1 MDVQNLSLEVLTTPV
16 LNGTAMDAAG
26 GEEGGRGGATQRSM
40 EEGYDMYAVVALSF
54 FLVLSMVLALGGN
67 VMVILTIV
75 RHRGMRT
82 RTNLLLAN
90 LAVADIL
97 VAVLDMAIALITII
111 RGKWIFSD
119 AFCLFNGFTVG
130 LGLMLSVHTLM
141 WISIHKYI
149 SITKPFSRSVT
160 PRKIILMIVM
170 AWAWTIFFNLLPT
183 PLIGLTKTVF
193 KDGAS
198 QCGPPPPEKGKQYIH
213 AGLNTSINLV
223 IPLVVMS
230 FCYYKIF
237 KEVKDH
243 LSRMQEFTDVNVR
256 NSLIQ
261 QKQITETLC
270 IVLSVF
276 VLFWSPYIGYSLS
289 LVFLGEEKVPA
300 ILNPIAYL
308 FGYMNSACNPIIYAL
323 RSPSFRRGFSEIIC
337 WKSRYVPANSLS
349 SGSTFRT
356 RLTLRSTVMVHARGS
371 RSTHSQQVEGMMVSF
386 RRSLWNRETK
396 NERNLAR
403 KGEQGFG
410 RQTRN
415 HHHSAKKVEVTV
427 KPKPINET
435 NPHALIDHKKQGE
448 ELGYENDVHSCD
460 GSSSDVIKCD
470 MEETNSCTIVKGEG
484 NYDGDIYKASSL
496 KEMIHESGLERES
509 ETLDFEVIDKENT
522 VPNFPKGIS
531 EVSKSCEG
539 IDSHDVQSAV
549 VNERKRHE
557 SSSLADS
564 NVQRRKIMTSSQNNV
579 TSLLRNNLDT
589 HIDGRRISNSH
600 REIIVTT
607 DSTVTNQIRSIS
619 AGDVRLPCSSTGLK
633 RENRPPPLKL
643 PVDKVKRTL
652 MWQASVD
659 DLCGSPL
666 LSRRRLF
673 HIRRA
678 MDAPIPSCHTNRTR
692 TSSETRSKKWSVSSV
707 GSNRLGVAAFISNVK
722 KSLTDLFNIDGETE
736 DHCEGNIERG
746 DKKGDKEETVDDNYC
761 EED

>member
-1 MDVQNLSLEVLTTPV
+1 MGVQNLSLEVLARSEA
-16 LNGTAMDAAG
+16 AMDAAEG
-26 GEEGGRGGATQRSM
+26 VEGGNVTQSSAD
-40 EEGYDMYAVVALSF
+40 EGYDLGVVVALSF
-54 FLVLSMVLALGGN
+54 FLVVSMVLALGGN

-97 VAVLDMAIALITII
+97 VAVLDMPIALITII
-111 RGKWIFSD
+111 RGGWIFSH

-160 PRKIILMIVM
+160 PRKIVLMIVV
-170 AWAWTIFFNLLPT
+170 AWAWTIFFNLTPT
-183 PLIGLTKTVF
+183 PIIGLTETGF
-193 KDGAS
+193 KAGAS
-198 QCGPPPPEKGKQYIH
+198 QCGPPPPKKGLQYVH
-213 AGLNTSINLV
+213 AGLNTTINLV

-276 VLFWSPYIGYSLS
+276 VLFWLPYIGYSLS
-289 LVFLGEEKVPA
+289 LVFLGQKAVPR

-337 WKSRYVPANSLS
+337 WKSRYIPVN
-349 SGSTFRT
+349 
-356 RLTLRSTVMVHARGS
+356 ARAS
-371 RSTHSQQVEGMMVSF
+371 RNAHSRQVEGMMVSF
-386 RRSLWNRETK
+386 RRSLWNRERK
-396 NERNLAR
+396 SERNLAR

-410 RQTRN
+410 RQTRS

-427 KPKPINET
+427 MPKPINEA

-448 ELGYENDVHSCD
+448 ELGYENEVLNCD
-460 GSSSDVIKCD
+460 GSSLDVNKSEI
-470 MEETNSCTIVKGEG
+470 EETNSCTIVKGEG
-484 NYDGDIYKASSL
+484 NYDEISLFNTEGKRIDGNIHKVSSL
-496 KEMIHESGLERES
+496 KEMTHESGLERES
-509 ETLDFEVIDKENT
+509 QNLDFEMIDKENAVT
-522 VPNFPKGIS
+522 DIPKGIS

-557 SSSLADS
+557 STSLADS
-564 NVQRRKIMTSSQNNV
+564 NIERRKIMTSSQDNV
-579 TSLLRNNLDT
+579 TFLLRNNLDT

-607 DSTVTNQIRSIS
+607 DSTMTNQVRSIS

-633 RENRPPPLKL
+633 RENIPPPLKL
-643 PVDKVKRTL
+643 PGDKVKRTL

-666 LSRRRLF
+666 LSRRRIF

-678 MDAPIPSCHTNRTR
+678 MDAPVPSCHADRAR
-692 TSSETRSKKWSVSSV
+692 TSSETRSKKWSVSSL

-736 DHCEGNIERG
+736 DSFEGSIERG
-746 DKKGDKEETVDDNYC
+746 DEKGNKEETVDDNCC

>member
-1 MDVQNLSLEVLTTPV
+1 MDVQNLSLEVLASPA
-16 LNGTAMDAAG
+16 LNGTAVDAAG
-26 GEEGGRGGATQRSM
+26 GVEGGRGGATQNSI
-40 EEGYDMYAVVALSF
+40 EEESYELYAVVPLSF

-97 VAVLDMAIALITII
+97 VAVLDMPIALITII
-111 RGKWIFSD
+111 SGKWIFTKD
-119 AFCLFNGFTVG
+119 FCYFNGFTVG

-160 PRKIILMIVM
+160 PRKIVLMIIM

-183 PLIGLTKTVF
+183 PLIGLTETVF
-193 KDGAS
+193 KPGAS
-198 QCGPPPPEKGKQYIH
+198 QCGPPPPKKRLQYLH
-213 AGLNTSINLV
+213 AGLNTTINLV

-230 FCYYKIF
+230 YCYYKIF

-276 VLFWSPYIGYSLS
+276 VLFWLPYIGYSLS
-289 LVFLGEEKVPA
+289 LVFLGQEAVPK
-300 ILNPIAYL
+300 IFNPIAYL

-337 WKSRYVPANSLS
+337 WKSRYVPVN
-349 SGSTFRT
+349 
-356 RLTLRSTVMVHARGS
+356 ARGS
-371 RSTHSQQVEGMMVSF
+371 RNTHSRQAEGMMVSF

-396 NERNLAR
+396 SERNFAR

-410 RQTRN
+410 KQTRS

-427 KPKPINET
+427 KPKPISEA

-448 ELGYENDVHSCD
+448 ELGYENEVLSCD
-460 GSSSDVIKCD
+460 GSSSDAIKS
-470 MEETNSCTIVKGEG
+470 EIEGTNGCTIVKGEG

-496 KEMIHESGLERES
+496 KEMNHEFGLERES
-509 ETLDFEVIDKENT
+509 ENLDFEMIDKENT
-522 VPNFPKGIS
+522 VPNLPKGIS

-539 IDSHDVQSAV
+539 IDSHDVLSAV
-549 VNERKRHE
+549 GNERKRHE
-557 SSSLADS
+557 SASLADS
-564 NVQRRKIMTSSQNNV
+564 NVQMRKIMTSSQNNV

-589 HIDGRRISNSH
+589 HINGRRISNSH

-607 DSTVTNQIRSIS
+607 NSTVTNQVRSIS

-633 RENRPPPLKL
+633 RENIPPPLKL

-666 LSRRRLF
+666 LSRRRIF

-678 MDAPIPSCHTNRTR
+678 MDAPVPSCHTDRAR
-692 TSSETRSKKWSVSSV
+692 TSSETRTKKWSVSSS

-736 DHCEGNIERG
+736 DSCEVNVERG
-746 DKKGDKEETVDDNYC
+746 DKEESVDDNCC